1 MKFSYVDE
9 GKGEVLVFVHSYLWD
24 KEMWKPQ
31 VEELKKILDVLQL
44 IFQIMENQ
52 KILMKVFH

>member
-31 VEELKKILDVLQL
+31 VEELKKDFRCIAIDLPNHGESKN
-44 IFQIMENQ
+44 INESF
-52 KILMKVFH
+52 